1 MIHVAKAP
9 RLDFLFNH
17 GHKTP
22 QPLPML
28 FDSCGNF
35 CWELNSYLTSYGGG
49 ANSYGARPAIKTV
62 FSHANT
68 LNVFQEYLERNKLT
82 IFDVT
87 DETLYDFVKHK
98 QDSRAA
104 NSTTIKKNVRRILA
118 LLEHTQK
125 ENKFYNLLTTNPSAH
140 DFQINATED
149 YYNINRRTPLRFL
162 THPCIDELRD
172 TPTEP
177 ISFIRNNE
185 LNAWHEA
192 IHDYTSN
199 QYIIDRWYTL
209 ATLLE
214 YTGCRIEE
222 TINIPAS
229 SIINA
234 FKNNDLVRNIPVL
247 KGKYKGCLRQVLIPR
262 TELQEIY
269 KFIMHTRS
277 NHPHSE
283 FHDKIFVSEDTG
295 HPLARSTFNSYYS
308 VVVKASRH
316 SELLKGISYHNFR
329 HRYFTYLVAK
339 NICTLSKMSNANIL
353 DVAMAIVRKDSYHA
367 SKSTLSTYIHLTQ
380 DPEIQD
386 ILNTEP
392 NASSTLNAIQCI
404 VSSSDGKTSDVKIE
418 EIKSLI
424 RIKPL

>member
-17 GHKTP
+17 GHTTP
-22 QPLPML
+22 PPLPML
-28 FDSCGNF
+28 FDSRGNF
-35 CWELNSYLTSYGGG
+35 CWELNSFITSFGGG
-49 ANSYGARPAIKTV
+49 ANSYGARPAVKTV
-62 FSHANT
+62 FSYADT
-68 LNVFQEYLERNKLT
+68 LNVFQEYIERKKLT

-98 QDSRAA
+98 HDSKTA
-104 NSTTIKKNVRRILA
+104 NSTTIKRIVRRILA

-125 ENKFYNLLTTNPSAH
+125 ENKFCSLFTTDPGASN
-140 DFQINATED
+140 FQINATEEH
-149 YYNINRRTPLRFL
+149 YKLNRRTPLRFL
-162 THPCIDELRD
+162 THPCIDDLRD

-177 ISFIRNNE
+177 VSFIRNNE

-199 QYIIDRWYTL
+199 QYLIDRWYTL

-214 YTGCRIEE
+214 YAGSRIEE
-222 TINIPAS
+222 AINIPAS

-247 KGKYKGCLRQVLIPR
+247 KGKYKGCLRQILIPR
-262 TELQEIY
+262 AELQEIY
-269 KFIMHTRS
+269 KFIMLTRA

-283 FHDKIFVSEDTG
+283 LHDKIFVSEDTG

-308 VVVKASRH
+308 VVIKASRH
-316 SELLKGISYHNFR
+316 AELLKGISYHNFR
-329 HRYFTYLVAK
+329 HRYFTILVAK
-339 NICTLSKMSNANIL
+339 NISKLSKMSKANIL
-353 DVAMAIVRKDSYHA
+353 DVAMSIARDDSYHA

-380 DPEIQD
+380 DPEIQE
-386 ILNTEP
+386 ILKAEP
-392 NASSTLNAIQCI
+392 NASATLQSIKSI
-404 VSSSDGKTSDVKIE
+404 VDANDSRSSDEKLAA
-418 EIKSLI
+418 IKALI
-424 RIKPL
+424 NAKSP

>member
-17 GHKTP
+17 SHTTP
-22 QPLPML
+22 PPLPML
-28 FDSCGNF
+28 FDSRGNF
-35 CWELNSYLTSYGGG
+35 CWELNSYLTSFSGG

-62 FSHANT
+62 FSHADT
-68 LNVFQEYLERNKLT
+68 LNVFQEYIERNKLT
-82 IFDVT
+82 ILDVT

-98 QDSRAA
+98 QHSRAA
-104 NSTTIKKNVRRILA
+104 NSTTIKKIVRRILA

-125 ENKFYNLLTTNPSAH
+125 ENKSHNLLTTDPTAH

-149 YYNINRRTPLRFL
+149 FYRLNRRTPLRFL

-177 ISFIRNNE
+177 ASFIRNNE

-214 YTGCRIEE
+214 HTGSRIEE

-229 SIINA
+229 SIISA
-234 FKNNDLVRNIPVL
+234 YKNNDLLRNIPVL

-262 TELQEIY
+262 AELQEIY
-269 KFIMHTRS
+269 KFILLTRS

-283 FHDKIFVSEDTG
+283 LHDRIFVSEDTG
-295 HPLARSTFNSYYS
+295 YPLARSTFNSYYNA
-308 VVVKASRH
+308 VIKASRH
-316 SELLKGISYHNFR
+316 AELLNGISYHNFR
-329 HRYFTYLVAK
+329 HRYFTILVAK
-339 NICTLSKMSNANIL
+339 NISTLSKMSKANIL
-353 DVAMAIVRKDSYHA
+353 DAAMAIARKDSHHA

-380 DPEIQD
+380 DAEIQD
-386 ILNTEP
+386 ILKAEP
-392 NASSTLNAIQCI
+392 NASTTLQAIQSI
-404 VSSSDGKTSDVKIE
+404 VEATDDRSSDEKLAAITALIKT
-418 EIKSLI
+418 KS
-424 RIKPL
+424 P